1 MSKKPLKI
9 AFDDKGNL
17 IDQVTSWMLN
27 PQSNYV
33 LKFEDAQNFK
43 DELVYSKIVD
53 YSRGSARVYFKSAV
67 SGRKYS
73 MFVTDFDDVIK
84 AEAFQNN
91 RITGEFRFV
100 KRGSAQAVVLIIEK
114 AP

>member
-1 MSKKPLKI
+1 VSKKILSI

-17 IDQVTSWMLN
+17 IDQVTRWMLS
-27 PQSNYV
+27 PHSNYV
-33 LKFEDAQNFK
+33 LKYEDAQNFK
-43 DELVYSKIVD
+43 DELVYDRIVD
-53 YSRGSARVYFKSAV
+53 YSRGSARVYLQSAN

-73 MFVTDFDDVIK
+73 MFVTDFHDVIK

-91 RITGEFRFV
+91 RIIGEFRFV
-100 KRGSAQAVVLIIEK
+100 KRGSAQAVTLIIEK

>member
-1 MSKKPLKI
+1 VSKKLLKI

-17 IDQVTSWMLN
+17 VEQITRWMLN
-27 PQSNYV
+27 PASNYV
-33 LKFEDAQNFK
+33 LKYEDAQNFK
-43 DELVYSKIVD
+43 DELVYEKIID
-53 YSRGSARVYFKSAV
+53 YSRGAARVYLKSAV
-67 SGRKYS
+67 SGRQYS
-73 MFVTDFDDVIK
+73 MFVSDLHDVIK

-91 RITGEFRFV
+91 RIIGEFKFV